1 MLCKDIGCA
10 VTCIKDLIRQT
21 LWASGAKGV
30 VVGISG
36 GIDSAVAAV
45 AAVKALGPE
54 HVLGVHLP
62 SASSS
67 PLDHADAE
75 ELCSRFGIE
84 LLTLP
89 LGGVVAAAFAD
100 PYLTDTPVL
109 RGNYTARLRMATLY
123 NIAAARDY
131 LVCGTSNKTE
141 YMIGYSTKWGDS
153 AADIQPLLHL
163 WKKDVYAVA
172 EELAIPRSI
181 LEKAPSAG
189 FWEGQSDED
198 ELGFS
203 YQELDAALMSLEEHE
218 FVPQNALEE
227 QVLVLVNKSSHKRIS
242 TASLL

>member
-10 VTCIKDLIRQT
+10 VTRIKDLIRQT
-21 LWASGAKGV
+21 LWASGARGV

-36 GIDSAVAAV
+36 GIDSAVAAAV
-45 AAVKALGPE
+45 AVKALGAD
-54 HVLGVHLP
+54 HVLGVHMP
-62 SASSS
+62 SSSSS

-75 ELCSRFGIE
+75 ELCGTLGIE
-84 LLTLP
+84 LLTVP
-89 LGGVVAAAFAD
+89 LDGVVAAAFAV
-100 PYLTDTPVL
+100 PCLTDDPVL

-123 NIAAARDY
+123 NIAAARHY

-172 EELAIPRSI
+172 EELGVPRSI
-181 LEKAPSAG
+181 IEKAPSAG
-189 FWEGQSDED
+189 FWEGQSDEE

-203 YQELDAALMSLEEHE
+203 YQELDAALMSLEEHG
-218 FVPQNALEE
+218 FVPQNVLEE

-242 TASLL
+242 AVSLL

>member
-10 VTCIKDLIRQT
+10 VTRMKDLIRQT
-21 LWASGAKGV
+21 MWASGAKGV

-36 GIDSAVAAV
+36 GIDSAVAAAV
-45 AAVKALGPE
+45 AVKALGPE

-62 SASSS
+62 SASSR
-67 PLDHADAE
+67 PLDHADAG

-84 LLTLP
+84 LLTIP
-89 LGGVVAAAFAD
+89 LDGVVAAAFAD
-100 PYLTDTPVL
+100 PYLTDSLVL

-123 NIAAARDY
+123 NIAAARNC

-172 EELAIPRSI
+172 EELDIPRSI
-181 LEKAPSAG
+181 IEKTPSAG
-189 FWEGQSDED
+189 FWEGQSDEE

-203 YQELDAALMSLEEHE
+203 YQELDAALISLKEHE

-227 QVLVLVNKSSHKRIS
+227 QVLVLVNKSSHKRS
-242 TASLL
+242 SAVSLL